1 MFLSSSQVYDSKIIL
16 SRIIYLNIK
25 TLKSFDYNMINIFN
39 IIYYGYR
46 VILLETIL
54 IEFNNLEKIIHKP
67 KCKNKICFI
76 CYYYSYEAFITEME
90 NFINKQKKK
99 EYTTLNYDFP
109 LLYKY
114 FYNQISL

>member
-1 MFLSSSQVYDSKIIL
+1 M
-16 SRIIYLNIK
+16 
-25 TLKSFDYNMINIFN
+25 
-39 IIYYGYR
+39 
-46 VILLETIL
+46 LETIL
-54 IEFNNLEKIIHKP
+54 IEFNNKLEKIIHKP
-67 KCKNKICFI
+67 KCKNKTCFI
-76 CYYYSYEAFITEME
+76 CYYYSYEAFIKIE